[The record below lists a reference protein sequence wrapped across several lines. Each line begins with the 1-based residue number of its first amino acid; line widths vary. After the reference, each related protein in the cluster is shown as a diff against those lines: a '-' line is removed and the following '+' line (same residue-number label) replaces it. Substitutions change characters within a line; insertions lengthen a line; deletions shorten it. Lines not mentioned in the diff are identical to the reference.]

1 MKHSSSD
8 KLWQGRSSGDVADI
22 TVEIGQSIDLD
33 IQLYR
38 EDIQGSRAHARMLE
52 KIGVLNREE
61 LDQILEGLTQVEGE
75 IAAGQMNLRW
85 ELEDIHTHVENRL
98 IELIGDPARKL
109 HTARSRND
117 QVAVDT
123 HLFVKKKA
131 RALRFEILD
140 LCRDLLAQAEKNIDI
155 TIPAYTHLQVAQP
168 ARLAH
173 PLMAHFWSFFR
184 DAERLQFAFQQA
196 DRLPLGSGACLGVN
210 YDTDREFLR
219 EELKFASIYENSMD
233 AVASRDHILN
243 FLYAISVFGL
253 HASRIA
259 EEIIL
264 WCSVEFSFL
273 KLPDSVT
280 TGSSIMPQK
289 KNPDLAELIRGK
301 TGRLNGN
308 LVNMM
313 TALKGL
319 PLAYNRD
326 LQEDRQ
332 PLLDSAYQAQLVV
345 RSLRAMVQGMEF
357 QGQNMQQSLEKG
369 FATATDL
376 ADALVWEKQVPFR
389 EAHHAVGKLVAICEQ
404 KGHSLT
410 SIPASDR
417 GQAHPAFA
425 DDSFYGAAVDPAT
438 SADRKRSQGGTAR
451 FRIQEQLDLARKQL
465 EDAG

>member
-1 MKHSSSD
+1 
-8 KLWQGRSSGDVADI
+8 VADI

-38 EDIQGSRAHARMLE
+38 EDIQGSRAHARMLQR
-52 KIGVLNREE
+52 IGVLDQTE
-61 LDQILEGLTQVEGE
+61 LDQILEGLTTVEAE
-75 IAAGQMNLRW
+75 IAARQMPLRW

-98 IELIGDPARKL
+98 MELIGDPARKL

-117 QVAVDT
+117 QIAVDT
-123 HLFVKKKA
+123 HLYVKRKSA
-131 RALRFEILD
+131 ELRFMILD

-184 DAERLQFAFQQA
+184 DAERLQFAEQQA

-219 EELKFASIYENSMD
+219 QELKFESIYENSMD

-243 FLYAISVFGL
+243 FLYATSVFAT

-259 EEIIL
+259 EEIVL

-301 TGRLNGN
+301 AGRLNGN
-308 LVNMM
+308 LIALM
-313 TALKGL
+313 TAVKGL

-326 LQEDRQ
+326 LQEDRH
-332 PLLDSAYQAQLVV
+332 PLLDSAYQAELIV
-345 RSLRAMVQGMEF
+345 RALRAMVQGMEF
-357 QGQNMQQSLEKG
+357 QDKNMQSSLEKG
-369 FATATDL
+369 YATATDL

-389 EAHHAVGKLVAICEQ
+389 EAHHAVGKLVALCEQ
-404 KGHSLT
+404 SGVSLLNAAPE
-410 SIPASDR
+410 IR
-417 GQAHPAFA
+417 RQAHPAFE
-425 DDSFYGAAVDPAT
+425 DPDFYNPAVDPTT

-451 FRIQEQLDLARKQL
+451 FRIEEQLELARRNL
-465 EDAG
+465 EEAG

>member
-1 MKHSSSD
+1 MKHTSGD
-8 KLWQGRSSGDVADI
+8 KLWQGRSSGEVADI
-22 TVEIGQSIDLD
+22 TVEMGQSIDLD

-38 EDIQGSRAHARMLE
+38 EDIQGSRAHARMLH
-52 KIGVLNREE
+52 KIGILQQSE
-61 LDQILEGLTQVEGE
+61 LDSILEGLSQVEGE
-75 IAAGQMNLRW
+75 IAARQLPLQP

-123 HLFVKKKA
+123 HLFVKKKS
-131 RALRFEILD
+131 RELRFLLLD
-140 LCRDLLAQAEKNIDI
+140 LCRDLLKQAEDNIDV

-168 ARLAH
+168 ARLSH
-173 PLMAHFWSFFR
+173 PLMAHFWAFFR
-184 DAERLQFAFQQA
+184 DAERLQFVFDQA
-196 DRLPLGSGACLGVN
+196 NRLPLGSGACLGVN
-210 YDTDREFLR
+210 YDTDREFLMQ
-219 EELKFASIYENSMD
+219 ELDFGSIYENSMD

-243 FLYAISVFGL
+243 FLYATSLLGV

-301 TGRLNGN
+301 AGRLNGN
-308 LVNMM
+308 LMNLMM
-313 TALKGL
+313 AVKGL

-332 PLLDSAYQAQLVV
+332 PLLDSAYQAELVI
-345 RSLRAMVQGMEF
+345 RGLRAMVQGMQF
-357 QGQNMQQSLEKG
+357 QPHNMQQSLEKG
-369 FATATDL
+369 YATATDL
-376 ADALVWEKQVPFR
+376 ADALVSQKNLAFR
-389 EAHHAVGKLVAICEQ
+389 EAHHAVGRLVAICEEH
-404 KGHSLT
+404 GYSLT
-410 SIPASDR
+410 NVPAAER
-417 GQAHPAFA
+417 QKAHPDFG
-425 DDSFYGAAVDPAT
+425 DDSFYLPAVDPAT
-438 SADRKRSQGGTAR
+438 SADRKRSRGGTAR
-451 FRIQEQLDLARKQL
+451 PRIQEQLKKAHQCL
-465 EDAG
+465 EEAG

>member
-1 MKHSSSD
+1 M
-8 KLWQGRSSGDVADI
+8 
-22 TVEIGQSIDLD
+22 GQSIDLD
-33 IQLYR
+33 VQLYR
-38 EDIQGSRAHARMLE
+38 EDIQGSRAHARMLAR
-52 KIGVLNREE
+52 IGVLNQTE
-61 LDQILEGLTQVEGE
+61 LDQILEGLSQVEGE
-75 IAAGQMNLRW
+75 MAAGELPLRW

-98 IELIGDPARKL
+98 AELIGETAGKL

-123 HLFVKKKA
+123 HLFVKKKS
-131 RALRFEILD
+131 RELRFQILD
-140 LCRDLLAQAEKNIDI
+140 LCRDLLEQAEKNLDV
-155 TIPAYTHLQVAQP
+155 TVPAYTHLQVAQP

-184 DAERLQFAFQQA
+184 DAERMQFSYQQA

-219 EELKFASIYENSMD
+219 EELKFNSIYENSMD

-243 FLYAISVFGL
+243 FLYAISVFGT

-259 EEIIL
+259 EEIII
-264 WCSVEFSFL
+264 WCSIEFSFL

-301 TGRLNGN
+301 AGRLNGN
-308 LVNMM
+308 LINLM
-313 TALKGL
+313 TAVKGL

-332 PLLDSAYQAQLVV
+332 PLLDSAYQAGLIV
-345 RSLRAMVQGMEF
+345 RALHAMVRGMEF
-357 QGQNMQQSLEKG
+357 QTQNMQKSLDRG

-376 ADALVWEKQVPFR
+376 ADALVWEKGVPFR
-389 EAHHAVGKLVAICEQ
+389 EAHHAVGKLVAVCDERNV
-404 KGHSLT
+404 SLLEL
-410 SIPASDR
+410 DR
-417 GQAHPAFA
+417 ERRQEVHPAFGE
-425 DDSFYGAAVDPAT
+425 DDFYRQAVDPAT

-451 FRIQEQLDLARKQL
+451 FRLEEQLALARQSL
-465 EDAG
+465 EEAG

>member
-1 MKHSSSD
+1 
-8 KLWQGRSSGDVADI
+8 
-22 TVEIGQSIDLD
+22 
-33 IQLYR
+33 
-38 EDIQGSRAHARMLE
+38 
-52 KIGVLNREE
+52 
-61 LDQILEGLTQVEGE
+61 
-75 IAAGQMNLRW
+75 
-85 ELEDIHTHVENRL
+85 
-98 IELIGDPARKL
+98 
-109 HTARSRND
+109 
-117 QVAVDT
+117 
-123 HLFVKKKA
+123 
-131 RALRFEILD
+131 LRFEILD

-184 DAERLQFAFQQA
+184 DAERLQFALQQA

-219 EELKFASIYENSMD
+219 EELKFAAIYENSMD

-243 FLYAISVFGL
+243 LLYAISVFGL

-313 TALKGL
+313 TAVKGL

-332 PLLDSAYQAQLVV
+332 PLLDSTYQAQLIV

-357 QGQNMQQSLEKG
+357 QDRNMQQSLEKG
-369 FATATDL
+369 YATATDL

-404 KGHSLT
+404 NGHSLT
-410 SIPASDR
+410 SIPTSER
-417 GQAHPAFA
+417 SQAHPAFS
-425 DDSFYGAAVDPAT
+425 DDAFYRRAVDPAT
-438 SADRKRSQGGTAR
+438 SADRKRSQGGTAKS
-451 FRIQEQLDLARKQL
+451 RIQEQFALARRKL
-465 EDAG
+465 EEAG

>member
-1 MKHSSSD
+1 MKHSSND

-38 EDIQGSRAHARMLE
+38 EDIQGSRAHARMLQR
-52 KIGVLNREE
+52 IGILDQSE
-61 LDQILEGLTQVEGE
+61 LDQILEGLSTVEGE
-75 IAAGQMNLRW
+75 IAARQMTLRW

-98 IELIGDPARKL
+98 IELIGEPARKL

-117 QVAVDT
+117 QIAVDT
-123 HLFVKKKA
+123 HLYVKKKSA
-131 RALRFEILD
+131 ELRFGILD
-140 LCRDLLAQAEKNIDI
+140 LCRDLLSQAEKNIDI

-173 PLMAHFWSFFR
+173 PLMAHFWSFLR
-184 DAERLQFAFQQA
+184 DAERMQFALEQS

-210 YDTDREFLR
+210 YDTDREFLQK
-219 EELKFASIYENSMD
+219 ELNFGSMYENSMD

-243 FLYAISVFGL
+243 FLYATSIFAV

-301 TGRLNGN
+301 AGRLNGN
-308 LVNMM
+308 LISLM
-313 TALKGL
+313 TSVKGL

-326 LQEDRQ
+326 LQEDRH
-332 PLLDSAYQAQLVV
+332 PLLDSAYQTELILRA
-345 RSLRAMVQGMEF
+345 LRAMVQGMEF
-357 QGQNMQQSLEKG
+357 QDQNMANSLEKG
-369 FATATDL
+369 YATATDL
-376 ADALVWEKQVPFR
+376 ADALVWEKKVPFR
-389 EAHHAVGKLVAICEQ
+389 EAHHAVGKLVALCEQ
-404 KGHSLT
+404 DGVSLS
-410 SIPASDR
+410 SISASR
-417 GQAHPAFA
+417 RSQAHPAFA
-425 DDSFYGAAVDPAT
+425 DDTFYNTAVDPTT
-438 SADRKRSQGGTAR
+438 SADRKRSRGGTAR
-451 FRIQEQLDLARKQL
+451 FRIEEQLKLARQQL
-465 EDAG
+465 EIAG